1 MNKSV
6 FLKSALALA
15 LAAPL
20 LASAD
25 SQVVVGAG
33 PSAVANL
40 NFQVVIPRVLLLQVG
55 NISTVD
61 LVDFNLSAPAVQ
73 PGLGG
78 AGVGRTNG
86 TVVPVRVLGNNGV
99 ITIASVGSAGGLT
112 SGGNS
117 IPWSQVTTSSSDA
130 TNFASPAPGG
140 ASVTVARNTGSTL
153 VTNRTADWTFNYAN
167 TTVVPAGTYTGSV
180 VYTATMP

>member
-117 IPWSQVTTSSSDA
+117 IPWSQVT
-130 TNFASPAPGG
+130 
-140 ASVTVARNTGSTL
+140 SVTVARNTGSTL